1 MPEENALD
9 PIAESMRRAQVRT
22 ADMNYQRTTN
32 QAIAALEKR
41 IRALEKLVAKRESVK
56 RGGAKSDTTS

>member
-1 MPEENALD
+1 MPQETTPAPID

-32 QAIAALEKR
+32 ATIAALEKR
-41 IRALEKLVAKRESVK
+41 IAALEELVAKK